1 MFGGKGKNQERGE
14 INMHT
19 KEKQEKFIELR
30 ARGYS
35 FDRIVK
41 EIEVSKPTLI
51 KWQSEFEKEI
61 KNFEYFIYQGL
72 IEKYKLDKELRYK
85 NYSEALEKIN
95 RELSGRD
102 FTTMSIR
109 DLILLKNDIEK
120 DFNKEIQ
127 GIKYHTGEMVD
138 HEPLCV

>member
-1 MFGGKGKNQERGE
+1 MLP
-14 INMHT
+14 

-61 KNFEYFIYQGL
+61 KNFEYAVFQGL
-72 IEKYKLDKELRYK
+72 IESYKIGR
-85 NYSEALEKIN
+85 EKRVKGLTDVMENIN
-95 RELSGRD
+95 KELSGRD
-102 FTTMSIR
+102 LSKFSLR
-109 DLILLKNDIEK
+109 DLILLKAETEK
-120 DFNKEIQ
+120 DLNKETQ
-127 GIKYHTGEMVD
+127 DIKYHTGEMVNHD
-138 HEPLCV
+138 MDNMFDSRETLIDL